1 MTEHLQSALGL
12 ILIPAIAWLVSENR
26 RRVSWRFTAIGI
38 AVQLALAVLL
48 LKLPGTQDAF
58 AALNGIVRGLQRAS
72 EAGSEFVFGFL
83 GGGPL
88 PYEEVRGV
96 SSVVFAFR
104 FLPLI
109 MLMSALAA
117 LLTYWRILPRVV
129 RGFAWAFERTL
140 RIGGAVSVSAAA
152 NVFVGMVEAPLLI
165 RPYLEK
171 LTRSELFVV
180 MCIGMAT
187 IAGTV
192 LVLYATMLEDVIA
205 NAAGHLLV
213 ASVISV
219 PAAVV
224 IARLVVPETAAP
236 TPGTVAIEES
246 AHGAIDAIAR
256 GTRQGLELFL
266 NILAMLFVFV
276 ALVEV
281 VDLLLAWLPDVAGEP
296 LSLSRI
302 LGWLFA
308 PLAWLLG
315 VSWSEAP
322 AVGSLL
328 GTKTVLNELLAYAQ
342 LGALPDGV
350 LTERSELIATYALC
364 GFANAGSL
372 GILIGGL
379 GVMAPSRRAE
389 INALGLRSIVAG
401 TLATCSTGATV
412 GLLY

>member
-1 MTEHLQSALGL
+1 MGQHLQSLLGL
-12 ILIPAIAWLVSENR
+12 IAIPLIAWSFSESR
-26 RRVSWRFTAIGI
+26 RSVSWRFTAVGI
-38 AVQLALAVLL
+38 AVQVALAFLL
-48 LKLPGTQDAF
+48 LKLPGTQDVF
-58 AALNGIVRGLQRAS
+58 IALNSVGRGLQRAS
-72 EAGSEFVFGFL
+72 EAGSQFVFGFL

-88 PYEEVRGV
+88 PFEEVRGA

-117 LLTYWRILPRVV
+117 LLTHWRILPRIV

-165 RPYLEK
+165 RPYVEK

-180 MCIGMAT
+180 MCLGMAT

-192 LVLYATMLEDVIA
+192 LVLYATMLDGVIPD
-205 NAAGHLLV
+205 AAGHLLV
-213 ASVISV
+213 ASLISV

-224 IARLVVPETAAP
+224 IARLMVPETDAP
-236 TPGTVAIEES
+236 TPGTLTIDEP

-276 ALVEV
+276 ALVEI
-281 VDLLLAWLPDVAGEP
+281 VDLLLGWLPDVGDHP

-308 PLAWLLG
+308 PLAWLIG
-315 VSWSEAP
+315 VGWSEAP
-322 AVGSLL
+322 TVGSLL
-328 GTKTVLNELLAYAQ
+328 GTKTVLNELLAYAR
-342 LGALPDGV
+342 LGALPAGT
-350 LTERSELIATYALC
+350 LSERSELIATYALC

-372 GILIGGL
+372 GIMIGGL

-389 INALGLRSIVAG
+389 INALGLRSILAG

>member
-1 MTEHLQSALGL
+1 MTAHLQSALGL
-12 ILIPAIAWLVSENR
+12 LTIPLIAWLLSENR
-26 RRVSWRFTAIGI
+26 RAVSWRFTATGI
-38 AVQLALAVLL
+38 AIQVVLAIVLL
-48 LKLPGTQDAF
+48 KVPGVRELF
-58 AALNGIVRGLQRAS
+58 AGFNHVVAGLQRAS
-72 EAGSEFVFGFL
+72 EAGSAFVFGFL

-88 PYEEVRGV
+88 PFEEMRGA

-117 LLTYWRILPRVV
+117 LLTYWRILPRIV
-129 RGFAWAFERTL
+129 RAFAWLFERSL
-140 RIGGAVSVSAAA
+140 RIGGAVAVSAAA

-180 MCIGMAT
+180 MVCGMAT

-192 LVLYATMLEDVIA
+192 LVLYATMLDGVIA
-205 NAAGHLLV
+205 NPAGHLLV
-213 ASVISV
+213 ASLISV

-224 IARLVVPETAAP
+224 IARLMVPESGAP
-236 TPGTVAIEES
+236 TPGTIAVEEP
-246 AHGAIDAIAR
+246 AHNSIDAIAR
-256 GTRQGLELFL
+256 GTRTGLELFL

-276 ALVEV
+276 ALVEI
-281 VDLLLAWLPDVAGEP
+281 VDLLLGLLREFDGEP
-296 LSLSRI
+296 LSLARM
-302 LGWLFA
+302 LGWIFA
-308 PLAWLLG
+308 PLAWLIG
-315 VSWSEAP
+315 IEWSEAST
-322 AVGSLL
+322 VGSLL

-342 LGALPDGV
+342 MGSLPAGALS
-350 LTERSELIATYALC
+350 ERNELIATYALC

-372 GILIGGL
+372 GIMIGGM
-379 GVMAPSRRAE
+379 GVMAPSRRSE

>member
-1 MTEHLQSALGL
+1 MAEHLQSLLGLFAIPLIAWALGESHR
-12 ILIPAIAWLVSENR
+12 A
-26 RRVSWRFTAIGI
+26 VSWRFTAAGI
-38 AVQLALAVLL
+38 AVQVGLAALL
-48 LKLPGTQDAF
+48 LKAPGTHAMF
-58 AALNGIVRGLQRAS
+58 VAVNGVVGGLQRAS
-72 EAGSEFVFGFL
+72 EAGSQFVFGFL

-88 PYEEVRGV
+88 PFEEVRGA

-117 LLTYWRILPRVV
+117 LLTYWRILPRIV

-140 RIGGAVSVSAAA
+140 KTGGAVSVSAAA

-165 RPYLEK
+165 RPYLDK

-180 MCIGMAT
+180 MTVGMAT

-192 LVLYATMLEDVIA
+192 LVLYATMLQGVIPD
-205 NAAGHLLV
+205 AAGHLLV
-213 ASVISV
+213 ASLISV

-224 IARLVVPETAAP
+224 IARLMVPESAAP
-236 TPGTVAIEES
+236 TPGTVAIEET

-276 ALVEV
+276 ALVEL
-281 VDLLLAWLPDVAGEP
+281 VDLILGSLPDVGSEP

-315 VSWSEAP
+315 VSWTEAP
-322 AVGSLL
+322 TVGSLL

-342 LGALPDGV
+342 LGALPGGT

-372 GILIGGL
+372 GILIAGL